1 MANEPLSIPEK
12 SALLALLMIGRS
24 ASNPE
29 ILDSYGFT
37 IERTVRESLVDQKLI
52 EAEQSKAHRNAWV
65 HELTEVGWKR
75 CREQLADA
83 SPAGV
88 QRKDRLLYGVL
99 QWVDRIFVKH
109 GLELAD
115 AYTEWEAEADREIES
130 TVDERILSAYHR
142 LVSDPGAWVGLAEL
156 RGALPDVEAPEFDAA
171 VHRVAELPS
180 VFLTPEMNQKLL
192 TDADRAAAVRLGGEA
207 KHLLSVKAS

>member
-1 MANEPLSIPEK
+1 MANTPLSIPEK
-12 SALLALLMIGRS
+12 SALLALLMIGQS
-24 ASNPE
+24 ASNRE
-29 ILDSYGFT
+29 IKDSYGFA
-37 IERTVRESLVDQKLI
+37 IEKTVRESLLDQKLI
-52 EAEQSKAHRNAWV
+52 EAEQSKAHKNGWV
-65 HELTEVGWKR
+65 HELTEAGWKR
-75 CREQLADA
+75 CREQFADA
-83 SPAGV
+83 SPSGV

-99 QWVDRIFVKH
+99 QWVDRGFVKN

-115 AYTEWEAEADREIES
+115 MYREQEPESDQGVES
-130 TVDERILSAYHR
+130 TVDERILAAYHR